1 MQYVHR
7 SARATHD
14 EPPPPP
20 VGTVPTHRQP
30 SDVRVG
36 DFILLDGQYQRIQ
49 DMRSAGTASARVL
62 HFAGRAPWSMR
73 EARTTYR
80 PIDYR

>member
-1 MQYVHR
+1 M
-7 SARATHD
+7 
-14 EPPPPP
+14 
-20 VGTVPTHRQP
+20 
-30 SDVRVG
+30 G

-49 DMRSAGTASARVL
+49 DMRSTGTASARVL
-62 HFAGRAPWSMR
+62 HFAGRAPWTMR